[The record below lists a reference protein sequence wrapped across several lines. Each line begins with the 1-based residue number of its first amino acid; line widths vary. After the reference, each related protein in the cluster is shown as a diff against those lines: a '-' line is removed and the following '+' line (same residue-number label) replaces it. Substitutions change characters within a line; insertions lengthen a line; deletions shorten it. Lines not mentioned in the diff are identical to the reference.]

1 MSRAPARPAAAQQ
14 AAAQQAAPATN
25 GRMVELRVTANLMT
39 LESGLYCLY
48 QQPGQVAPPQDGSGL
63 PGIRISLPPMASN
76 GTDAI
81 SIRGLHPDGW
91 LGPQDG
97 AALVHVRPRAAQILV
112 TVYQSPTH
120 PAEAAPRL
128 KVVRLEPDAVAA
140 PAAAAAQPVPPPAA
154 PAKAPPAKS
163 TQAASA
169 DVVAH
174 IQRAGDVGVRFGEW
188 LGTKGSKQ
196 WVEGF
201 GIAAP
206 QGINAEEIEYQ
217 AVLGRGWLSPWTT
230 AGKFCGSRGMA
241 LPLLGFNLRLRG
253 KMAERFDC
261 AYAGTFTDGTEVGP
275 VPAGRACEAPSLAPL
290 ESLRIDLVPRA
301 QAASA
306 AKPAATAKKP
316 ARKAPAAR
324 TR

>member
-1 MSRAPARPAAAQQ
+1 MSRAPARPATPQQ
-14 AAAQQAAPATN
+14 AATDTN

-48 QQPGQVAPPQDGSGL
+48 QQPGQAAPPQDGSGL
-63 PGIRISLPPMASN
+63 PGIRVSLPPMVST

-81 SIRGLHPDGW
+81 AIRGLHPDGW

-97 AALVHVRPRAAQILV
+97 AALVHIRPRAAQILV

-120 PAEAAPRL
+120 PAESAPRL
-128 KVVRLEPDAVAA
+128 KVVRLEPDAAA
-140 PAAAAAQPVPPPAA
+140 PAQAAKPAAAPPPA
-154 PAKAPPAKS
+154 
-163 TQAASA
+163 QAAKPTAAVSA
-169 DVVAH
+169 DIVAH

-188 LGTKGSKQ
+188 LGTKGSKR
-196 WVEGF
+196 WIEGF
-201 GIAAP
+201 GLTARP
-206 QGINAEEIEYQ
+206 GMDAEEIEYQ

-253 KMAERFDC
+253 KMAEQYDC

-290 ESLRIDLVPRA
+290 ESLRIELTPRA
-301 QAASA
+301 TAVRA
-306 AKPAATAKKP
+306 PAARTTRPAAPAKKP
-316 ARKAPAAR
+316 ARKAAA
-324 TR
+324 TRKR